1 MIGNITIA
9 FLVSLSVLLVGV
21 FDLIPAMNNSNNE
34 IQIFFLKLTLDYT
47 IFAFMIN
54 LLRELVKDIEDIN
67 GDYKINVNSLPILLG
82 QVRATK
88 IVFTLSLIPV
98 FTLIFYLINNLYKQT
113 YAIAYVLIL
122 IIAPLI
128 FISIKLLS
136 AEVKKDYKQIST
148 LLKIVMLSGVLSL
161 LLFQFILSK

>member
-1 MIGNITIA
+1 
-9 FLVSLSVLLVGV
+9 
-21 FDLIPAMNNSNNE
+21 
-34 IQIFFLKLTLDYT
+34 
-47 IFAFMIN
+47 MIN

-113 YAIAYVLIL
+113 YAIAYVLIFKHQRRN
-122 IIAPLI
+122 PTSN
-128 FISIKLLS
+128 ISQYFSKPRCTEIQN
-136 AEVKKDYKQIST
+136 ADISRQE
-148 LLKIVMLSGVLSL
+148 GVRVP
-161 LLFQFILSK
+161 QAAGE